1 MFFLKRWRV
10 ECRMEKLVSRE
21 AHDLENAGSTPA
33 SAKNTIQMRNEWST
47 KELMAQIK
55 QSADD
60 TISAQKLNPMR

>member
-1 MFFLKRWRV
+1 
-10 ECRMEKLVSRE
+10 
-21 AHDLENAGSTPA
+21 
-33 SAKNTIQMRNEWST
+33 MRNEWST